1 MIDTTE
7 TYLLANGLRVLIMP
21 AETDVVYAGIAVATG
36 TRHETDSESGMA
48 HLVEHMSF
56 KGTTR
61 HSATQIINRM
71 EGVGGDLNAYTG
83 KEETIYYATFMREHL
98 RRAVPLLVE
107 MVFSSTY
114 PQEELERE
122 VEVVADE
129 IESYNDAPAE
139 LIYDDFEEL
148 LFPSHPLGR
157 RILGEAQRLRQYTS
171 DDLHRFVRRQYSPE
185 KAVLFVK
192 GNVSKESIFNAVR
205 SACGMVKT
213 APQRISQ
220 TSSLIVP
227 DSLLPFAT
235 PQTSIIHKEVHQAH
249 VMIGA
254 QAFSLQDS
262 RYYGLF
268 LLNNLL
274 GGPAMSSRLNLALR
288 ERAGLVYTVG
298 SDLTA
303 YTDTGVWSVYFG
315 CDADDVKRCL
325 RLVHHELK
333 KLIDKPLSARLLK
346 VAKEQ
351 LKGQMGV
358 GRNNFENV
366 ALSAAKQFLHYGY
379 VRKPEEINA
388 AIDALTAEDLQAIA
402 QDVFR
407 LERLTTLVYLPKE
420 QHDN

>member
-1 MIDTTE
+1 MKDTTD

-21 AETDVVYAGIAVATG
+21 AETDVVYAGIAVAAG
-36 TRHETDSESGMA
+36 TRHETDCESGMA

-56 KGTTR
+56 KGTTK

-71 EGVGGDLNAYTG
+71 ESVGGELNAYTG
-83 KEETIYYATFMREHL
+83 KEETIYYSTFMRAHL
-98 RRAVPLLVE
+98 RRALPLLVE
-107 MVFSSTY
+107 MVFNSTY

-148 LFPSHPLGR
+148 LLPNHPLGR
-157 RILGEAQRLRQYTS
+157 RILGEAERLRQYTS
-171 DDLHRFVRRQYSPE
+171 DDLHRFVNRQYCPD

-192 GNVSKESIFNAVR
+192 GNVSRESVFNAVS
-205 SACGMVKT
+205 SACGMAKAT
-213 APQRISQ
+213 PLRINQ

-303 YTDTGVWSVYFG
+303 YTDSGVWSVYFG
-315 CDADDVKRCL
+315 CDAGDVKRCL
-325 RLVHHELK
+325 RLVHQELK
-333 KLIDKPLSARLLK
+333 KLIDKPLSSRSLK

-388 AIDALTAEDLQAIA
+388 SIDALTAEDLQAVA
-402 QDVFR
+402 QDIFR
-407 LERLTTLVYLPKE
+407 PERLTTLVYLPKE
-420 QHDN
+420 